1 MSKKIEIAG
10 KSYDSRSVILQ
21 SEKLKIPNHPKVN
34 ALAIPKGMSGVTTVL
49 IKMAFGILDINQ
61 KEIKVE
67 VASPKRIDIIN
78 RVIELVKSQPTYRR
92 A

>member
-1 MSKKIEIAG
+1 MSKKIEVAG

-34 ALAIPKGMSGVTTVL
+34 ALAIPKGMSGITTVI
-49 IKMAFGILDINQ
+49 IKIAFGMHDINA
-61 KEIKVE
+61 KEMKVDII
-67 VASPKRIDIIN
+67 SPKRIDIIN
-78 RVIELVKSQPTYRR
+78 KVIEMVKSQPTYRR